1 MSFRVFIPFI
11 HDSFRQ
17 NDVQSYLES
26 SGLCKVVSI
35 DLHEKKEKTDS
46 GTLRSLNHYYAFLEV
61 IPNLNTQRGKL
72 FQENLK
78 KNYHTKIIHDEN
90 ASIYWTLKPHLS
102 VADRNERGISLLPTT
117 TIEIDQIIS
126 DEQHNNI
133 EMEIQEEEEEE
144 EGYVCPEW
152 AHSDCRNMDLSRLSP
167 IPREETSQL
176 PDCLSFLN
184 DSIMKEIAQVAN
196 ERRLNCLQTLEAR
209 QEMENDYNSI
219 ETDLKNMHRLMQ
231 MIL

>member
-11 HDSFRQ
+11 HDSFNE
-17 NDVQSYLES
+17 NDVKSYLES

-61 IPNLNTQRGKL
+61 IPNLDTQRGKL

-78 KNYHTKIIHDEN
+78 KNYHTKIIHDED

-126 DEQHNNI
+126 DEDDNNI
-133 EMEIQEEEEEE
+133 EMEIQEEEE
-144 EGYVCPEW
+144 YVCPEW
-152 AHSDCRNMDLSRLSP
+152 ELSDCRNMDLSRLSP
-167 IPREETSQL
+167 IPREENPQL

-196 ERRLNCLQTLEAR
+196 ERRLTYLQTLETR
-209 QEMENDYNSI
+209 EEMEKDYNSI
-219 ETDLKNMHRLMQ
+219 ETDLRNMHRLMQ

>member
-11 HDSFRQ
+11 HDSFNE
-17 NDVQSYLES
+17 NDVKSYLES

-61 IPNLNTQRGKL
+61 IPNLDTQRGKL

-78 KNYHTKIIHDEN
+78 KNYHTKIIHDED

-126 DEQHNNI
+126 DEDDNNI
-133 EMEIQEEEEEE
+133 EMEIQEEEE
-144 EGYVCPEW
+144 YVCPEW
-152 AHSDCRNMDLSRLSP
+152 ELSDCRNMDLSRLSP

-196 ERRLNCLQTLEAR
+196 ERRLTYLQTLETR
-209 QEMENDYNSI
+209 EEMEKDYNSI
-219 ETDLKNMHRLMQ
+219 ETDLRNMHRLMQ

>member
-11 HDSFRQ
+11 HDSFNE
-17 NDVQSYLES
+17 NDVKSYLES

-61 IPNLNTQRGKL
+61 IPNLDTQRGKL

-78 KNYHTKIIHDEN
+78 KNYHTKIIHDED
-90 ASIYWTLKPHLS
+90 ASRYWTLKPHLS

-126 DEQHNNI
+126 DEDDNNI
-133 EMEIQEEEEEE
+133 EMEIQEE
-144 EGYVCPEW
+144 YVCPEW
-152 AHSDCRNMDLSRLSP
+152 ELSDCRNMDLSRLSP
-167 IPREETSQL
+167 IPREENPQL

-196 ERRLNCLQTLEAR
+196 ERRLTYLQTLETR
-209 QEMENDYNSI
+209 EEMEKDYNSI
-219 ETDLKNMHRLMQ
+219 ETDLRNMHRLMQ

>member
-1 MSFRVFIPFI
+1 
-11 HDSFRQ
+11 
-17 NDVQSYLES
+17 
-26 SGLCKVVSI
+26 
-35 DLHEKKEKTDS
+35 
-46 GTLRSLNHYYAFLEV
+46 
-61 IPNLNTQRGKL
+61 L

-78 KNYHTKIIHDEN
+78 KTYHTKIIHDED
-90 ASIYWTLKPHLS
+90 ASRYWTLKPHLS

-117 TIEIDQIIS
+117 TIEIDQIINE
-126 DEQHNNI
+126 EQHNNI
-133 EMEIQEEEEEE
+133 EVEIEED
-144 EGYVCPEW
+144 YVCPEW

-167 IPREETSQL
+167 IPREEDSQL

-209 QEMENDYNSI
+209 QEIEDDYNSI
-219 ETDLKNMHRLMQ
+219 ETDLRNMHRLMQ